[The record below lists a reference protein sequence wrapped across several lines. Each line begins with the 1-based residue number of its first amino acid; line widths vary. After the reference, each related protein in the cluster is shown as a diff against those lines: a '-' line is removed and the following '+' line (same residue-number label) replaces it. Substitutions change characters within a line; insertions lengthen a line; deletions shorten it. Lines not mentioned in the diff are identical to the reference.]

1 MEAQFLGKRENDGL
15 VAAYGKPLFDQASAV
30 ERRRLYDMYLYL
42 VMIIECAYRNY
53 PTDDIEDLA
62 RACLSLVLDELVNQ

>member
-15 VAAYGKPLFDQASAV
+15 LAAYGAPLFDGASAL

-53 PTDDIEDLA
+53 PTDDIENLA
-62 RACLSLVLDELVNQ
+62 RACLPPVLEEVVNQ